1 MSVSNTP
8 FTIPPASQKG
18 IIEFYK
24 QCTSLQSSSCN
35 LRGQFRTIDLAYMR
49 EQDYTDEHQ
58 SAKAANKYGDPRR
71 FQNIKVP
78 VVKPLVEAAV
88 TYQTSVFLTGVPIFG
103 VVSTP
108 DFEDEALQLETVIET
123 QSIRGRWVQE
133 LMKFFRD
140 GFKYNLSA
148 VEIPWKREVVAS
160 LSYDAT
166 FSTKQAKPTEV
177 IWEGNAIKR
186 LDLYNTFFDTRVFP
200 SEIPEKGEFVGYTE
214 RYSRIALKA
223 FIAALP
229 YKIIQN
235 IVPAFESGIETAGV
249 SASDDYYSYYTP
261 PLNPDTFQSY
271 QATQG
276 FNWLAWAG
284 QDTSSRQIN
293 YKNSYDVTTLYARIL
308 PADFNLR
315 LPSASTP
322 QIWKFIIVNH
332 SVIIYAERQTNAH
345 GLIPILFGQPYEDGL
360 GLQTKSLASDVSPMQ
375 DISSALA
382 NSWIASRRRA
392 ISDRVLYDPSRIAS
406 EHINS
411 PNPSAKIPV
420 RPAAYGKNLAESVY
434 AFPFRDDQ
442 AGIAMQEMQQIQQFS
457 FALTGQNQ
465 VKQGQFVKGNK
476 TLHEYADVMSHSNG
490 NDQKVALQYENQV
503 FIPLKTI
510 LKTNI
515 IQYQGGTSLLSPSRK
530 QVVKID
536 PIALSKAV
544 LDFQISDGLTPTDKI
559 IGGEE
564 FQTALQVLGSS
575 PQLGAGYNL
584 SPLFSYLMK
593 TRGADLKPFEKS
605 PQQIAY
611 EQAAQQWQQVV
622 MEAIK
627 QGVDATK
634 LPPQPTPQ
642 QYGYN
647 PQTMNA
653 SVPQAAPEVATRVN
667 NITNNIQ
674 NTGEQ

>member
-1 MSVSNTP
+1 
-8 FTIPPASQKG
+8 
-18 IIEFYK
+18 
-24 QCTSLQSSSCN
+24 
-35 LRGQFRTIDLAYMR
+35 
-49 EQDYTDEHQ
+49 
-58 SAKAANKYGDPRR
+58 
-71 FQNIKVP
+71 
-78 VVKPLVEAAV
+78 
-88 TYQTSVFLTGVPIFG
+88 
-103 VVSTP
+103 
-108 DFEDEALQLETVIET
+108 
-123 QSIRGRWVQE
+123 
-133 LMKFFRD
+133 
-140 GFKYNLSA
+140 
-148 VEIPWKREVVAS
+148 
-160 LSYDAT
+160 
-166 FSTKQAKPTEV
+166 
-177 IWEGNAIKR
+177 
-186 LDLYNTFFDTRVFP
+186 
-200 SEIPEKGEFVGYTE
+200 
-214 RYSRIALKA
+214 
-223 FIAALP
+223 
-229 YKIIQN
+229 
-235 IVPAFESGIETAGV
+235 
-249 SASDDYYSYYTP
+249 
-261 PLNPDTFQSY
+261 
-271 QATQG
+271 
-276 FNWLAWAG
+276 
-284 QDTSSRQIN
+284 
-293 YKNSYDVTTLYARIL
+293 
-308 PADFNLR
+308 
-315 LPSASTP
+315 
-322 QIWKFIIVNH
+322 
-332 SVIIYAERQTNAH
+332 
-345 GLIPILFGQPYEDGL
+345 
-360 GLQTKSLASDVSPMQ
+360 
-375 DISSALA
+375 
-382 NSWIASRRRA
+382 
-392 ISDRVLYDPSRIAS
+392 
-406 EHINS
+406 
-411 PNPSAKIPV
+411 
-420 RPAAYGKNLAESVY
+420 
-434 AFPFRDDQ
+434 
-442 AGIAMQEMQQIQQFS
+442 MQQIQQFS

-611 EQAAQQWQQVV
+611 EQAATQWQQVV

-674 NTGEQ
+674 NTGE